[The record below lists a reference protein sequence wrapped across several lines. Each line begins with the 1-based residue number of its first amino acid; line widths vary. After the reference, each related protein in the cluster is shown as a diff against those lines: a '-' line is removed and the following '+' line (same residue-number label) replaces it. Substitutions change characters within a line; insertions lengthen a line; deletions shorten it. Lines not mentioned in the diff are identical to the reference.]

1 MTVERRDER
10 PNRPRTLRRVPATG
24 LLAILSLSAGAG
36 CGQSMIRRPPPVA
49 GQPEPNSSGRFVD
62 DAVPVRG
69 LSWGGPAP
77 GNESLVSPPPIKKYP
92 TPLLT
97 VPTDFVAF
105 GGSKIGS
112 ETTLVSTDT
121 AWNGWKIPSPK
132 RPERDYL
139 NIASK
144 ESGIALPKR
153 RSSVSFDDRV
163 VAVTAPKPTAA
174 PGSAPKA
181 PSVIAQ
187 TTPAADSKPTTK
199 PQTPTETVAK
209 KVERTDCDGERYV
222 GVGDECFGRWRR
234 EQSRPRSIRSSPR
247 ARQRASHFRNRASDV
262 CRILP
267 RPFRHRLLL
276 FLRSRPKKWS
286 PTTKSRMNPRQALP
300 SLMQS

>member
-181 PSVIAQ
+181 PSVVAQ

-209 KVERTDCDGERYV
+209 KVNEQIATVKDTSASGMSVSDV
-222 GVGDECFGRWRR
+222 GGAT
-234 EQSRPRSIRSSPR
+234 QSRPRLIRSSPR